1 MSEAVKILIMP
12 QTRSIHVRLH
22 VSILYLSKVIMH
34 LIDREQPRSQH
45 LLAFFPTVIVPKK
58 NLRRSTVGKSQEA
71 LGLSVEIKLNDTEI
85 EVGRMF

>member
-45 LLAFFPTVIVPKK
+45 LLAFFPTVYSAEEEPSSALYGRKK
-58 NLRRSTVGKSQEA
+58 PRSAG
-71 LGLSVEIKLNDTEI
+71 I
-85 EVGRMF
+85 GRIIGRKKAKRH